1 MDWMNQD
8 PPFHGLKDVEKAA
21 PAFVQGPGK
30 RGSGDNSTKA
40 QKGSD

>member
-8 PPFHGLKDVEKAA
+8 PPFHGLKYVEKAA
-21 PAFVQGPGK
+21 PASVQGPGK
-30 RGSGDNSTKA
+30 KESDDNSTKA